1 MAAIL
6 IAELFC
12 PAQTRSRQTMHLLDI
27 TTILVAGLMVGNEL
41 AVSLFINPALWQL
54 DERAQ
59 ATAVAL
65 FARSLGK
72 AMPFWYVL
80 SLLLMIAEATLHRH
94 RPGQLPLL
102 IAALLWTAVILYT
115 IAALVPINQ
124 RLAALVPGSPTA
136 HWQQQHH
143 RWDTL
148 HRWRVLLLTAAL
160 VALTSGIL
168 EH

>member
-1 MAAIL
+1 M
-6 IAELFC
+6 
-12 PAQTRSRQTMHLLDI
+12 QLLDI
-27 TTILVAGLMVGNEL
+27 LTMLCAGLMVGNEL

-54 DERAQ
+54 DEHAQ
-59 ATAVAL
+59 AAAVSL

-72 AMPFWYVL
+72 AMPFWYAL
-80 SLLLMIAEATLHRH
+80 SLLLMLAELAFHRH

-102 IAALLWTAVILYT
+102 VAVLLWIATILYT
-115 IAALVPINQ
+115 LAALVPINK
-124 RLAALVPGSPTA
+124 RLAALMPGSPTA
-136 HWQQQHH
+136 QGQQQHH

-160 VALTSGIL
+160 IALISGIL

>member
-1 MAAIL
+1 M
-6 IAELFC
+6 
-12 PAQTRSRQTMHLLDI
+12 QLLDI
-27 TTILVAGLMVGNEL
+27 LTMLCAGLMVGNEL

-54 DERAQ
+54 DESAQ
-59 ATAVAL
+59 AQAVSL

-72 AMPFWYVL
+72 TMPFWYAL
-80 SLLLMIAEATLHRH
+80 SLLLIIVETVFHRH

-102 IAALLWTAVILYT
+102 VAALLWTVTVLYT

-136 HWQQQHH
+136 QWQPQHH

-148 HRWRVLLLTAAL
+148 HRWRILLLTAAL
-160 VALTSGIL
+160 IALMSGIL